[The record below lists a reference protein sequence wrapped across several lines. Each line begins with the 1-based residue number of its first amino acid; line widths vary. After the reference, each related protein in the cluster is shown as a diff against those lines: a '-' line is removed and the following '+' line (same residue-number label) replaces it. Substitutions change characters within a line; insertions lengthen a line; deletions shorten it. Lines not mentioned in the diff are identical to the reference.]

1 MASNQSFLRSKKD
14 APLERLGEMKLK
26 PENLSAIKKGMA
38 EVTRDGTL
46 AEAFSDLPV
55 KTGAKTGSAQV
66 DGAEESNAVLVAFAP
81 LEKPEIA
88 LALVAEQ
95 GGEGAALGEA
105 AAEIIKGWYRG
116 VTLP

>member
-1 MASNQSFLRSKKD
+1 
-14 APLERLGEMKLK
+14 MKLK
-26 PENLSAIKKGMA
+26 QENLSAIKKGMA
-38 EVTRDGTL
+38 EVTQGGSL
-46 AEAFSDLPV
+46 AGAFADLPM

-81 LEKPEIA
+81 FDRPQIA

-105 AAEIIKGWYRG
+105 AAEILRAWCRG
-116 VTLP
+116 TYYSGN